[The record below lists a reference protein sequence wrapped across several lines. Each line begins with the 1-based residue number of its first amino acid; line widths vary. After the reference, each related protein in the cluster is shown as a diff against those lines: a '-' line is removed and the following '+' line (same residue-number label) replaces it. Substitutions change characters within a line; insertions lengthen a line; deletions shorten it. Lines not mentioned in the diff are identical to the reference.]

1 MEKGGFV
8 YDRAGLQFT
17 LKKKK
22 EYGVKITDDPQEKNT
37 FNPSLKFYSKGKFQT
52 DKRLEYEREN
62 LKTLLG
68 EKKKEHH
75 YIIRT
80 GRTS

>member
-22 EYGVKITDDPQEKNT
+22 EYGVKITDDP
-37 FNPSLKFYSKGKFQT
+37 
-52 DKRLEYEREN
+52 
-62 LKTLLG
+62 
-68 EKKKEHH
+68 
-75 YIIRT
+75 
-80 GRTS
+80 